1 MENSFYALA
10 ARMRN
15 IRRWGLMRNSFE
27 ENLLEHSQ
35 MTAVLA
41 HALAVIRR
49 DVFGR
54 GADPEKAAAAALFHD
69 MSEIITGDLP
79 TPVKY
84 LNEDIR
90 SSYKA
95 VEAQAEGQL
104 LALLPQGMRPAYADL
119 LQGGAGEVR
128 ELVKAADKLSAYL
141 KCVTELHAGNEEF
154 RRAGDQTLAALRA
167 MDLPEI
173 DYFLQNL
180 LPAFTLNLDELEEQH
195 SRKNEENQGS

>member
-1 MENSFYALA
+1 MSFYALA

-54 GADPEKAAAAALFHD
+54 SADPDKAAAAALFHD
-69 MSEIITGDLP
+69 MSEIITGDMP

-90 SSYKA
+90 RSYKA
-95 VEAQAEGQL
+95 VESQAEAQLTQL
-104 LALLPQGMRPAYADL
+104 LPEELRPAYVEL
-119 LQGGAGEVR
+119 LQGGSGDTK
-128 ELVKAADKLSAYL
+128 ELVKAADKLAAYI
-141 KCVTELHAGNEEF
+141 KCIEELRAGNEEF
-154 RRAGDQTLAALRA
+154 RSAEAQIREALEA
-167 MDLPEI
+167 SELPEI
-173 DYFLQNL
+173 AYFMERF
-180 LPAFTLNLDELEEQH
+180 LPAFGMTLDELT
-195 SRKNEENQGS
+195 KG

>member
-1 MENSFYALA
+1 MENAFFALA

-49 DVFGR
+49 DVFGLD
-54 GADPEKAAAAALFHD
+54 ADPDEAAAAALFHD
-69 MSEIITGDLP
+69 MSEIITGDMP

-90 SSYKA
+90 RSYKA
-95 VEAQAEGQL
+95 VENQAEE
-104 LALLPQGMRPAYADL
+104 
-119 LQGGAGEVR
+119 AGETV
-128 ELVKAADKLSAYL
+128 V
-141 KCVTELHAGNEEF
+141 
-154 RRAGDQTLAALRA
+154 Q
-167 MDLPEI
+167 
-173 DYFLQNL
+173 
-180 LPAFTLNLDELEEQH
+180 
-195 SRKNEENQGS
+195 

>member
-49 DVFGR
+49 DVFGLD
-54 GADPEKAAAAALFHD
+54 ADPDGAAAAALFHD
-69 MSEIITGDLP
+69 MSEIITGDMP

-90 SSYKA
+90 RSYKA
-95 VEAQAEGQL
+95 VESQAEAQL
-104 LALLPQGMRPAYADL
+104 LQLLPGEMRPAYVEL
-119 LQGGAGEVR
+119 LRGGSGETHD
-128 ELVKAADKLSAYL
+128 LVKAADKLAAYI
-141 KCVTELHAGNEEF
+141 KCIEELRAGNEEF
-154 RRAGDQTLAALRA
+154 RSAEGQIRAALEA
-167 MDLPEI
+167 SELPEI
-173 DYFLQNL
+173 AYFMEHF
-180 LPAFTLNLDELEEQH
+180 LPAFGMTLDELTH
-195 SRKNEENQGS
+195 G

>member
-1 MENSFYALA
+1 MENAFYALA

-41 HALAVIRR
+41 HALALIRR

-54 GADPEKAAAAALFHD
+54 DADPDRAAAAALFHD
-69 MSEIITGDLP
+69 MSEIITGDMP

-90 SSYKA
+90 RSYKA
-95 VEAQAEGQL
+95 VESQAEEQL
-104 LALLPQGMRPAYADL
+104 KSLLPEELRPGYAEL
-119 LQGGAGEVR
+119 LQGGIGETR
-128 ELVKAADKLSAYL
+128 ELVKAADKLAAYI
-141 KCVTELHAGNEEF
+141 KCIEELRAGNEEF
-154 RRAGDQTLAALRA
+154 RSAEEQLRRTLEASP
-167 MDLPEI
+167 LPEVP
-173 DYFLQNL
+173 YFMERF
-180 LPAFTLNLDELEEQH
+180 LPAFGMTLDELT
-195 SRKNEENQGS
+195 KG

>member
-1 MENSFYALA
+1 MENSFFALA

-54 GADPEKAAAAALFHD
+54 DADPEKAAAAALFHD
-69 MSEIITGDLP
+69 MSEIITGDMP

-90 SSYKA
+90 RSYKA
-95 VEAQAEGQL
+95 VESQAEAQL
-104 LALLPQGMRPAYADL
+104 LRLLPDPMRPAYGEL
-119 LQGGAGEVR
+119 LRGGSGETK
-128 ELVKAADKLSAYL
+128 ELVKAADKLAAYI
-141 KCVTELHAGNEEF
+141 KCIEELRAGNEEF
-154 RRAGDQTLAALRA
+154 RSAEKQIRETLEASE
-167 MDLPEI
+167 LPEI
-173 DYFLQNL
+173 AYFMERF
-180 LPAFTLNLDELEEQH
+180 LPAFGMTLDELT
-195 SRKNEENQGS
+195 KG

>member
-49 DVFGR
+49 DVFDR
-54 GADPEKAAAAALFHD
+54 SADPEKAAAAALFHD
-69 MSEIITGDLP
+69 MSEIITGDMP

-90 SSYKA
+90 RSYKA
-95 VEAQAEGQL
+95 VERQAEAQL
-104 LALLPQGMRPAYADL
+104 LQLLPEELRAAYGEL
-119 LQGGAGEVR
+119 LQGGSGETK
-128 ELVKAADKLSAYL
+128 ELVKAADKLAAYI
-141 KCVTELHAGNEEF
+141 KCIEELRAGNEEF
-154 RRAGDQTLAALRA
+154 RSAEAQIREALEA
-167 MDLPEI
+167 SELPEI
-173 DYFLQNL
+173 AYFMERF
-180 LPAFTLNLDELEEQH
+180 LPAFGMTLDELT
-195 SRKNEENQGS
+195 KG

>member
-1 MENSFYALA
+1 MENAFFALA

-54 GADPEKAAAAALFHD
+54 SAEPEKAAAAALFHD
-69 MSEIITGDLP
+69 MSEILTGDMP

-90 SSYKA
+90 RSYKA
-95 VEAQAEGQL
+95 VESQAEAQLTQL
-104 LALLPQGMRPAYADL
+104 LPAELRPAYTEL
-119 LQGGAGEVR
+119 LQGGSGETR
-128 ELVKAADKLSAYL
+128 ELVKAADKLAAYI
-141 KCVTELHAGNEEF
+141 KCIEELRAGNQEF
-154 RRAGDQTLAALRA
+154 RSAEEQIRKTLEASE
-167 MDLPEI
+167 LPEI
-173 DYFLQNL
+173 AYFMENF
-180 LPAFTLNLDELEEQH
+180 LPAFGMTLDELT
-195 SRKNEENQGS
+195 KG

>member
-1 MENSFYALA
+1 MENAFFALA

-49 DVFGR
+49 DVFGQA
-54 GADPEKAAAAALFHD
+54 ADPEKAAAAALFHD

-90 SSYKA
+90 RSYKA
-95 VEAQAEGQL
+95 VESQAEAQL
-104 LALLPQGMRPAYADL
+104 LSLLPEEMRPAYGEM
-119 LQGGAGEVR
+119 LQGGSGETR
-128 ELVKAADKLSAYL
+128 ELVKAADKLAAYI
-141 KCVTELHAGNEEF
+141 KCIEELRAGNEEF
-154 RRAGDQTLAALRA
+154 RSAEQQIRQTLEASR
-167 MDLPEI
+167 LPEI
-173 DYFLQNL
+173 AYFMERF
-180 LPAFTLNLDELEEQH
+180 LPSFGMTLDELT
-195 SRKNEENQGS
+195 QG

>member
-1 MENSFYALA
+1 MENAFFALA

-15 IRRWGLMRNSFE
+15 IRRWGLMRNSFD

-35 MTAVLA
+35 MTAILA

-54 GADPEKAAAAALFHD
+54 EAQPEACAAAALFHD

-95 VEAQAEGQL
+95 VEAQAEEQL
-104 LALLPQGMRPAYADL
+104 LALLPREMRPAYADL
-119 LQGGAGEVR
+119 LRGGEGEVR
-128 ELVKAADKLSAYL
+128 ELVKAADKLAAYV
-141 KCVTELHAGNEEF
+141 KCIEELRAGNQEF
-154 RRAGDQTLAALRA
+154 RSAEEQIRKTLEASP
-167 MDLPEI
+167 LPEI
-173 DYFLQNL
+173 GYFMERF
-180 LPAFTLNLDELEEQH
+180 LPAFGMTLDELTH
-195 SRKNEENQGS
+195 G

>member
-1 MENSFYALA
+1 MENAFYALA

-41 HALAVIRR
+41 HALALIRR

-54 GADPEKAAAAALFHD
+54 SADPEKAAAAALFHD
-69 MSEIITGDLP
+69 MSEIITGDMP

-90 SSYKA
+90 RAYKA
-95 VEAQAEGQL
+95 VESQAEAQLTQL
-104 LALLPQGMRPAYADL
+104 LPEELRPGYAEL
-119 LQGGAGEVR
+119 LQGGSGETG
-128 ELVKAADKLSAYL
+128 ELVKAADKLAAYI
-141 KCVTELHAGNEEF
+141 KCVEELRAGNEEF
-154 RRAGDQTLAALRA
+154 RSAEEQIRRTLEASE
-167 MDLPEI
+167 LPEI
-173 DYFLQNL
+173 AYFMERF
-180 LPAFTLNLDELEEQH
+180 LPAFGMTLDELT
-195 SRKNEENQGS
+195 KG

>member
-54 GADPEKAAAAALFHD
+54 AADPEGAAAAALFHD

-90 SSYKA
+90 RSYKA
-95 VEAQAEGQL
+95 VEHRAEAQL
-104 LALLPQGMRPAYADL
+104 ITLLPEEMRPAYGEL
-119 LQGGAGEVR
+119 LRGGSGETR
-128 ELVKAADKLSAYL
+128 ELVKAADKLSAYI
-141 KCVTELHAGNEEF
+141 KCIEELRAGNEEF
-154 RRAGDQTLAALRA
+154 RSAEKQLRETLEASR
-167 MDLPEI
+167 LPEVP
-173 DYFLQNL
+173 YFMERF
-180 LPAFTLNLDELEEQH
+180 LPSFGMTLDELT
-195 SRKNEENQGS
+195 QG

>member
-1 MENSFYALA
+1 MENAFFALA

-49 DVFGR
+49 DVFGLD
-54 GADPEKAAAAALFHD
+54 ADPDGAAAAALFHD
-69 MSEIITGDLP
+69 MSEIITGDMP

-90 SSYKA
+90 RSYKA
-95 VEAQAEGQL
+95 VESQAEAQL
-104 LALLPQGMRPAYADL
+104 LQLLPGEMRPAYVEL
-119 LQGGAGEVR
+119 LRGGSGETHD
-128 ELVKAADKLSAYL
+128 LVKAADKLAAYI
-141 KCVTELHAGNEEF
+141 KCIEELRAGNEEF
-154 RRAGDQTLAALRA
+154 RSAEGQIRTALEA
-167 MDLPEI
+167 SELPEI
-173 DYFLQNL
+173 AYFMEHF
-180 LPAFTLNLDELEEQH
+180 LPAFGMTLDELTH
-195 SRKNEENQGS
+195 G

>member
-1 MENSFYALA
+1 MENAFFALA

-49 DVFGR
+49 DVFGLD
-54 GADPEKAAAAALFHD
+54 ADPDGAAAAALFHD
-69 MSEIITGDLP
+69 MSEIITGDMP

-90 SSYKA
+90 RSYKA
-95 VEAQAEGQL
+95 VESQAEAQL
-104 LALLPQGMRPAYADL
+104 LQLLPGEMRPAYVEL
-119 LQGGAGEVR
+119 LRGGSGENHD
-128 ELVKAADKLSAYL
+128 LVKAADKLAAYI
-141 KCVTELHAGNEEF
+141 KCIEELRAGNEEF
-154 RRAGDQTLAALRA
+154 RSAEGQIRAALEA
-167 MDLPEI
+167 SELPEI
-173 DYFLQNL
+173 AYFMEHF
-180 LPAFTLNLDELEEQH
+180 LPAFGMTLDELTH
-195 SRKNEENQGS
+195 G